1 MRYTKIAMAGLAA
14 VMTLNGAAA
23 VFAEDETGTNTQ
35 KPAYMEQAEG
45 MTDKGVRTMPEMQ
58 MPEDIDMSSLDLPE
72 DFVPFDEAH
81 VPDGKNAPANG
92 ELRPIEFDEEG
103 NMLFGQRPEGMP
115 PMMDGERP
123 ELPEGEMPA
132 FGEGERPEL
141 PEGEMPAFGEGER
154 PELPEGEMP
163 AFGEGERPELPEG
176 EMPAFGEGEL
186 PELPGG
192 GQGPQMNGTAPQMDG
207 QNFQSSGQ
215 NFQTGGQGPRMNS
228 AGSQGQNV

>member
-141 PEGEMPAFGEGER
+141 PEGEMPAFGEGE
-154 PELPEGEMP
+154 
-163 AFGEGERPELPEG
+163 
-176 EMPAFGEGEL
+176 L